1 MAINNKEKQEE
12 QQRQSLNRALLSVPG
27 ISMLVP
33 ELFARRMS
41 RDEQRA
47 RLLSTLQSALDI
59 TSDVDV
65 SFFENPV

>member
-27 ISMLVP
+27 MSMLP

-41 RDEQRA
+41 REEQRA
-47 RLLSTLQSALDI
+47 RLLSTLHSALDI

-65 SFFENPV
+65 SFFESLV